1 MGLEEEVK
9 RRALEL
15 GADLVGICA
24 VEEVEDRN
32 PSLLPG
38 ASSCVVFLC
47 GQSEAA
53 LLSDLRMAQY
63 DTYCTYQKLGL
74 IGRELA

>member
-9 RRALEL
+9 RGALEL

-24 VEEVEDRN
+24 VEEVEDRS

-38 ASSCVVFLC
+38 ASSCVVF
-47 GQSEAA
+47 SAVSRRRPFSA
-53 LLSDLRMAQY
+53 
-63 DTYCTYQKLGL
+63 T
-74 IGRELA
+74 